1 MKGIKRPLLYMV
13 VALVIG
19 ELAALNGLEYKAAF
33 TIWII
38 ILGVA
43 VAICYGLFL
52 FGKKVSLWNC
62 IWLCICYINL
72 LVGFVIFD
80 SYTRIYERYDIVQY
94 GEENCYKVEGVINNI
109 VDKTYGFSLELNTVS
124 GIVYIAVENVENL
137 TTGMQVVANGQIDPM
152 ERADNPGNYD
162 EYSYLRSNGVIL
174 KLKADTEDIVICREN
189 ANTVNIQGWLYELR
203 CNIKYMLS
211 KICTERELG
220 LLSAMVIGE
229 KSDIDSD
236 IKELYSTQG
245 IAHVL
250 AISGLHISVIGMGIY
265 KLLRRK
271 MWYLSSAT
279 VGAVV
284 MICFSF
290 MTGNSVSAVRAVV
303 MFVLHVT
310 ADILGRKYDMLS
322 SLSLSAIL
330 LLWDNPYYIT
340 NGSFLL
346 SYAAMVAVSVAGPI
360 VIEFV
365 AMKNVFINSLLFNIS
380 LTFTSLPINSC
391 LFYRLSTYSILL
403 NLLVVPLMSIVLLM
417 SILGVV
423 AGFVFEP
430 VGVFFIGTAVYIL
443 RLYEALS
450 GRTANL
456 PFSSVVTGGLDW
468 EIVVV
473 YYLCLGLILLLM
485 KYGYIIGSLK
495 LFKLK
500 PAFEAYI
507 KPICWVAVTVLMSSM
522 IIMIYAPKQEGFK
535 LCFLDVGQGD
545 CAYIHSETGV
555 DYLIDGGSSDERDV
569 GRYKIESFLEYMDVD
584 ILEYVFISHCDTDHI
599 SGIVE
604 LIERGMIGI
613 ENLVLPVTEQTVLSE
628 NALELVSL
636 AQDKGIQ
643 VLYFGEGDS
652 LVDGDIELYCVSPK
666 VSASYG
672 DINEASM
679 VLLMKCEQLNCVFTG
694 DIGIETEKQILKKVE
709 AYFVA
714 RSTELPMVLKVP
726 HHGSNGSSGK
736 EFLEML
742 SPDIAVISCGEDN
755 SYGHPHK
762 ETLQRLQDV
771 GSEVV
776 ITFGCGAI
784 AIENDEKVK
793 IKLWKNGG

>member
-62 IWLCICYINL
+62 IWICICYINL

-80 SYTRIYERYDIVQY
+80 SFTRIYERYDIVQY

-109 VDKTYGFSLELNTVS
+109 VDKTYGSNLELNTVS

-284 MICFSF
+284 MISFTF

-303 MFVLHVT
+303 MFVLHVL
-310 ADILGRKYDMLS
+310 ADVLGRKYDMLS

-417 SILGVV
+417 TILGIL
-423 AGFVFEP
+423 AGFFFESA
-430 VGVFFIGTAVYIL
+430 GVFIIGTAVYIL
-443 RLYEALS
+443 RLYESLS
-450 GRTANL
+450 SWTASL
-456 PFSSVVTGGLDW
+456 PYSSVVTGGLEW
-468 EIVVV
+468 KTVSL
-473 YYLCLGLILLLM
+473 YYLCLGLILVLM
-485 KYGYIIGSLK
+485 KYGHLIGRLK
-495 LFKLK
+495 LFKMRQIL
-500 PAFEAYI
+500 EVYV
-507 KPICWVAVTVLMSSM
+507 KPICWLAVATLLCSM
-522 IIMIYAPKQEGFK
+522 TIMIYAPKQNGFS
-535 LCFLDVGQGD
+535 LYFLDVGQGD
-545 CAYIHSETGV
+545 CAYIHSETGL
-555 DYLIDGGSSDERDV
+555 DYLIDGGSTDERGV
-569 GRYKIESFLEYMDVD
+569 GQYKIESFLEYMDVD
-584 ILEYVFISHCDTDHI
+584 TLEYVFVSHCDTDHI

-604 LIERGMIGI
+604 LIEREMIGI
-613 ENLVLPVTEQTVLSE
+613 DNLVLPATELAVFSE
-628 NALELVSL
+628 NALELVAL
-636 AQDKGIQ
+636 AQDKGIR

-652 LVDGDIELYCVSPK
+652 MVDGDIELYCVSPK
-666 VSASYG
+666 VSASYS

-694 DIGIETEKQILKKVE
+694 DIGIETEKQIVE
-709 AYFVA
+709 KIEEHFMY
-714 RSTELPMVLKVP
+714 RSTDKPMVLKVA

-742 SPDIAVISCGEDN
+742 LPDIAVISCGEDN

-762 ETLQRLQDV
+762 ETLQRLEDA
-771 GSEVV
+771 GSEVA
-776 ITFGCGAI
+776 IAFESGAI

-793 IKLWKNGG
+793 VQRWKNDG